1 MGIRAVGAQSTI
13 SARNPAESGGHGQIP
28 VMRRRG
34 IGLSNKG
41 GKRWGQRKEP
51 THPNA
56 LLPLQRRGTSQCPN
70 LARCSR
76 SCECLSHHPMILE
89 KAMPSLWSSDRR
101 VGGRIP
107 DLKYRCCSLTQRAK
121 ALSSFHSQGTRAC
134 PCRCRNR
141 MRLMYCRL
149 QLPQRESHRMRELVS
164 IIIMI
169 IIITQAREFHRRK
182 RHGGGGLGG
191 YRQWLQT
198 MLFPCR
204 LQPHTCSR
212 GLASS
217 PLRLLRRLFPIM
229 SPPRLLGCCLRASSR
244 RTDGPGS
251 ESKAA
256 DRPFDR
262 ISAALEH
269 FSPDLDASRS
279 RPAPPDPIST
289 PPPPTPPPPAT
300 MLDLDVE
307 AKSKDRISKIS
318 ALKVIGHPR
327 LQAFHNA
334 TEK

>member
-1 MGIRAVGAQSTI
+1 
-13 SARNPAESGGHGQIP
+13 
-28 VMRRRG
+28 
-34 IGLSNKG
+34 
-41 GKRWGQRKEP
+41 
-51 THPNA
+51 
-56 LLPLQRRGTSQCPN
+56 
-70 LARCSR
+70 
-76 SCECLSHHPMILE
+76 
-89 KAMPSLWSSDRR
+89 MPSLWSSDRR

-169 IIITQAREFHRRK
+169 IIIAQEREFHRRK

-229 SPPRLLGCCLRASSR
+229 SPPRRGSRAAAEAR
-244 RTDGPGS
+244 RTGGPGS

-289 PPPPTPPPPAT
+289 PPPPTPPPPAN

-307 AKSKDRISKIS
+307 AKSKDKISKIS
-318 ALKVIGHPR
+318 PLKVIGHPR

-334 TEK
+334 TEKESCPVRPSTNQSRSER